1 MGATAGV
8 SPVAAVTF
16 AAEASASCRASAL
29 ASSCWIL
36 CCLQSVC
43 YSSLARNRTECLS
56 IIHLG
61 IQDPQSKLECVRG

>member
-1 MGATAGV
+1 MGATTGV
-8 SPVAAVTF
+8 SPAAAVTF

-36 CCLQSVC
+36 YCLQSVC

-56 IIHLG
+56 LHLG